1 MRINHQHFILSI
13 LFFLILPLFPLLI
26 DGIYN
31 NGIIRERS
39 LTLAASI
46 FTITKGV
53 SSKEPLVFGLT
64 LIIGIFLVAIYGTI
78 PKDAMVSFK
87 PSLEIFTIRPQTLI
101 IFAVIIAQSCERYTI
116 HILNNQPFFEFNKED
131 K

>member
-1 MRINHQHFILSI
+1 MRINQQHFILSI

-78 PKDAMVSFK
+78 PNDAMVSFR
-87 PSLEIFTIRPQTLI
+87 PSLEIFTLKPQTLI
-101 IFAVIIAQSCERYTI
+101 IIAVIISQSCERYTI

>member
-1 MRINHQHFILSI
+1 MKINQQHFILSI

-31 NGIIRERS
+31 NGIVRERS

-53 SSKEPLVFGLT
+53 SSKEPLVFGLN

-78 PKDAMVSFK
+78 PKDSMVEFR
-87 PSLEIFTIRPQTLI
+87 PSLDFFTIKPQTLI
-101 IFAVIIAQSCERYTI
+101 IISVIIAQSCERYTI

>member
-1 MRINHQHFILSI
+1 MKINQQHFILSI

-31 NGIIRERS
+31 NGIVRERS

-53 SSKEPLVFGLT
+53 SSKEPLVFGLN

-78 PKDAMVSFK
+78 PKDAMVEFR
-87 PSLEIFTIRPQTLI
+87 PSLDFFTIKPQTLI
-101 IFAVIIAQSCERYTI
+101 IISVIIAQSCERYTI